1 MPVGSYSFYC
11 QYGSTRLKAPG
22 AETQASLFSV
32 LRETQCHAQGR
43 LQDMPEEFISSVG
56 ELQDMPEEFISSVG
70 EGLSKWNHCRPPL
83 NLVLRAHI
91 CC

>member
-56 ELQDMPEEFISSVG
+56 E
-70 EGLSKWNHCRPPL
+70 GLSKWNHCRPPL